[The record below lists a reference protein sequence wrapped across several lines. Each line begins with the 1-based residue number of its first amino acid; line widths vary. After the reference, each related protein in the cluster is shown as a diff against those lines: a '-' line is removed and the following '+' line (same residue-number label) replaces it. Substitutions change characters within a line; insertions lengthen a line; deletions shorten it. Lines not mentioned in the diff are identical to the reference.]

1 MGDCSM
7 TRSVTT
13 RRGAVFLP
21 HQRDQE
27 AARSNR
33 RESPRRVQFQRRLS
47 GARKRL
53 MTKLPYTMASWS
65 PTWSRWSFMEVCSM
79 LLAAVSAPRV

>member
-7 TRSVTT
+7 TRSPP
-13 RRGAVFLP
+13 GAVLLP

-27 AARSNR
+27 AARSNKR
-33 RESPRRVQFQRRLS
+33 ASLIPVPVTSQWCAQEAADQAAYKLRVHDGLLR
-47 GARKRL
+47 
-53 MTKLPYTMASWS
+53 WS
-65 PTWSRWSFMEVCSM
+65 PTCSRTIMKVCSM